1 MESSFFSQPPI
12 AYFQTLQSSCAPSF
26 ISCERAPYEDFG
38 SKYESISSKVCGWA
52 GELGKDHDLRQAAH
66 CAWQSQTPPFEVSTE
81 LPSSALIPTA
91 QRQPRVDF
99 VSSATAMKSIF
110 RASFETESDLGVAV
124 HRLGDWLVID
134 DGSELSWCPHHNGP
148 DQDLWAERV
157 RDAEQHHR
165 ACLAKVEAAKA
176 KSRETQQYLEKVR
189 SMLWDAEV
197 ASRQADDELREALA
211 ELSRAAETREHLK
224 TPADYDDLPDLDVG
238 AIFEEEGAESPVASQ
253 EDPQLYRNFLGHS
266 IQQIQDEPLQA
277 VTTKKEQEVTTSSS
291 NCQGELVLLDGPPAS
306 FHQVGVWNMA
316 DDASVVVGSRLL
328 CLGNQEHP
336 KLTLYLHDDRMISD
350 TMLLEHW
357 IECLMAG
364 VPEFAVCF
372 HRDGAVQSY
381 SLYKLSELQRFLEE
395 RMELGRRVQMTL
407 EVLRWI
413 KRQCRLE
420 GCSYWLSKDKQDSS
434 LKLIKLSGN
443 EYPQEERG
451 AWPVCGTGAGLVLKN
466 TFLHLPDE
474 DESSS
479 VRRALSCPAR
489 FLGNEDMEEDLSHLS
504 PFSGRISTL
513 FFRRAVSSVPG
524 PDAARFFRQV
534 LDLEAYSSQISAPGN
549 SDDEEGPPVRLPTSV
564 TAGRNLTLQAC
575 SHLGLALCEL
585 ESSEDADGKNFGD
598 LEDFPSFGSTSTS
611 AQAAALLSRLR
622 RDLPMP
628 CRRQYRM
635 LPWGITTSTP
645 EAEREA
651 SHSSTARIL
660 GVPTLFTVLPPWP
673 SSSSSPTD
681 VSQLASAMAALNRS
695 GDALDLLGAE
705 AKHEAPG
712 SQDAKRLEALAL
724 PIAALVLLELASAML
739 RAGASS
745 QRRQAIIWRALLA
758 GRKFAMLDA
767 ASMPRPDPQP
777 FFSQLPPKEELLLRF
792 EHLSGRALLL
802 FANMDPVSFAWTQS
816 AKECNGVLDELEHR
830 LQRLEGWAE
839 QCDLD
844 KDEKEELRW
853 NLFEGDQDCARWRVR
868 AAWHMERSVRL
879 LPSHIVEARCQRGC
893 SALLNELMMTVS
905 ISLSEAAVASVALA
919 KHAPDAAAPCT
930 PFFQAV
936 QSANEQLCRAED
948 LADVA
953 GYKAAAALAQASRG
967 HLCGVAADSLVQMAL
982 QKGSE
987 SPLGELLNHE
997 EVAVVQSLCEDSL
1010 EVRFFEDM
1018 DIKDL
1023 IAKLSDLSVSETFA
1037 ALQSLDPVVESD
1049 AASCLSLMASGAIQ
1063 AAVGRVETLPPPN
1076 WSPEECSKAQV
1087 DMLSQAL
1094 QILPGEGSGCP
1105 SLAGN
1110 ALLERQAEILA
1121 AQAHLVLTEV
1131 HLHGSGGISRSRQ
1144 KPKVSSRAQWNLQ
1157 KARSALHRAAAVK
1170 MEHDATVNLLLIHAH
1185 LLGAQVQGQETGP
1198 KKLEQSLEEL
1208 IAASRISVRLATLEP
1223 EAAKETR
1230 SLVLERVRN
1239 LLRALCTGKACNEG
1253 WKDLYRFALKLEPSQ
1268 LDELVSGY
1276 EKMLL

>member
-26 ISCERAPYEDFG
+26 ISCERAPYEDSGNGTACSWGHFPAMNCKDFG

-176 KSRETQQYLEKVR
+176 KSRETQQYLEKVGRTWIEFSAIKITSWIFEVR

-197 ASRQADDELREALA
+197 ASRQADDELREASASTVVKQRYPRIPEAMHGAWLVLPMILMGAQASIDAEGA
-211 ELSRAAETREHLK
+211 ELIEGDDPEDLEFDDDQSKDDIDPRHACKPPLTPECSFPCLCCDGPGPNDCVICSEGYACYDHDSDGAGTCMEGEPGSSFCGSAGEEEDMLDGEDASDMEDFSEEDGRVPEEDDSEEEFEFSEEDDQEREPKAAETREHLK

-238 AIFEEEGAESPVASQ
+238 GGSRISSSFPGRPTA
-253 EDPQLYRNFLGHS
+253 
-266 IQQIQDEPLQA
+266 DEPLQA

-451 AWPVCGTGAGLVLKN
+451 AWPVCGTGAGL
-466 TFLHLPDE
+466 

-489 FLGNEDMEEDLSHLS
+489 LLGNEDMEEDLSHLS

-549 SDDEEGPPVRLPTSV
+549 SDDEEGPPVSV

-681 VSQLASAMAALNRS
+681 VSKLASAMAALNRS

-705 AKHEAPG
+705 AKHESPG

-745 QRRQAIIWRALLA
+745 QRRQAWQAESDVTLRDRRPLWLCSAGVQRGFAAVGDRFPDVEVDMGYPPTKVNMVSRLAGKKTIVVGVPGAFTPTCSTQHVPGFLKQQDALKGKGIHEVLVCSVNDGAVMDAWARDQKIEGSMITFLADTEGNMARSLNLLLDTPKIRQRLGGPRLKRFAMLVKEGVITEMVVAEDDAIIWRALLA

-777 FFSQLPPKEELLLRF
+777 FFSQLPPKEEFLLRF

-802 FANMDPVSFAWTQS
+802 FANMDP
-816 AKECNGVLDELEHR
+816 
-830 LQRLEGWAE
+830 GWAE

-853 NLFEGDQDCARWRVR
+853 SLFEGDQDCARWRVR

-893 SALLNELMMTVS
+893 SALLNE
-905 ISLSEAAVASVALA
+905 
-919 KHAPDAAAPCT
+919 
-930 PFFQAV
+930 
-936 QSANEQLCRAED
+936 
-948 LADVA
+948 
-953 GYKAAAALAQASRG
+953 
-967 HLCGVAADSLVQMAL
+967 
-982 QKGSE
+982 
-987 SPLGELLNHE
+987 
-997 EVAVVQSLCEDSL
+997 
-1010 EVRFFEDM
+1010 
-1018 DIKDL
+1018 
-1023 IAKLSDLSVSETFA
+1023 
-1037 ALQSLDPVVESD
+1037 
-1049 AASCLSLMASGAIQ
+1049 
-1063 AAVGRVETLPPPN
+1063 
-1076 WSPEECSKAQV
+1076 
-1087 DMLSQAL
+1087 
-1094 QILPGEGSGCP
+1094 
-1105 SLAGN
+1105 
-1110 ALLERQAEILA
+1110 
-1121 AQAHLVLTEV
+1121 
-1131 HLHGSGGISRSRQ
+1131 
-1144 KPKVSSRAQWNLQ
+1144 
-1157 KARSALHRAAAVK
+1157 
-1170 MEHDATVNLLLIHAH
+1170 
-1185 LLGAQVQGQETGP
+1185 
-1198 KKLEQSLEEL
+1198 
-1208 IAASRISVRLATLEP
+1208 
-1223 EAAKETR
+1223 
-1230 SLVLERVRN
+1230 
-1239 LLRALCTGKACNEG
+1239 
-1253 WKDLYRFALKLEPSQ
+1253 
-1268 LDELVSGY
+1268 
-1276 EKMLL
+1276 

>member
-26 ISCERAPYEDFG
+26 ISCERAPYEDSGNGTACSWGHFPAMNCKDFG

-176 KSRETQQYLEKVR
+176 KSRETQQYLEKVGRTWIEFSAIKITSWIFEVR

-238 AIFEEEGAESPVASQ
+238 GGSRISSSFPGRPTA
-253 EDPQLYRNFLGHS
+253 
-266 IQQIQDEPLQA
+266 DEPLQA

-451 AWPVCGTGAGLVLKN
+451 AWPVCGTGAGL
-466 TFLHLPDE
+466 

-489 FLGNEDMEEDLSHLS
+489 LLGNEDMEEDLSHLS

-549 SDDEEGPPVRLPTSV
+549 SDDEEGPPVSV

-681 VSQLASAMAALNRS
+681 VSKLASAMAALNRS

-705 AKHEAPG
+705 AKHESPG

-745 QRRQAIIWRALLA
+745 QRRQAWQAESDVTLRDRRPLWLCSAGVQRGFAAVGDRFPDVEVDMGYPPTKVNMVSRLAGKKTIVVGVPGAFTPTCSTQHVPGFLKQQDALKGKGIHEVLVCSVNDGAVMDAWARDQKIEGSMITFLADTEGNMARSLNLLLDTPKIRQRLGGPRLKRFAMLVKEGVITEMVVAEDDAIIWRALLA

-777 FFSQLPPKEELLLRF
+777 FFSQLPPKEEFLLRF

-802 FANMDPVSFAWTQS
+802 FANMDP
-816 AKECNGVLDELEHR
+816 
-830 LQRLEGWAE
+830 GWAE

-853 NLFEGDQDCARWRVR
+853 SLFEGDQDCARWRVR

-893 SALLNELMMTVS
+893 SALLNE
-905 ISLSEAAVASVALA
+905 
-919 KHAPDAAAPCT
+919 
-930 PFFQAV
+930 
-936 QSANEQLCRAED
+936 
-948 LADVA
+948 
-953 GYKAAAALAQASRG
+953 
-967 HLCGVAADSLVQMAL
+967 
-982 QKGSE
+982 
-987 SPLGELLNHE
+987 
-997 EVAVVQSLCEDSL
+997 
-1010 EVRFFEDM
+1010 
-1018 DIKDL
+1018 
-1023 IAKLSDLSVSETFA
+1023 
-1037 ALQSLDPVVESD
+1037 
-1049 AASCLSLMASGAIQ
+1049 
-1063 AAVGRVETLPPPN
+1063 
-1076 WSPEECSKAQV
+1076 
-1087 DMLSQAL
+1087 
-1094 QILPGEGSGCP
+1094 
-1105 SLAGN
+1105 
-1110 ALLERQAEILA
+1110 
-1121 AQAHLVLTEV
+1121 
-1131 HLHGSGGISRSRQ
+1131 
-1144 KPKVSSRAQWNLQ
+1144 
-1157 KARSALHRAAAVK
+1157 
-1170 MEHDATVNLLLIHAH
+1170 
-1185 LLGAQVQGQETGP
+1185 
-1198 KKLEQSLEEL
+1198 
-1208 IAASRISVRLATLEP
+1208 
-1223 EAAKETR
+1223 
-1230 SLVLERVRN
+1230 
-1239 LLRALCTGKACNEG
+1239 
-1253 WKDLYRFALKLEPSQ
+1253 
-1268 LDELVSGY
+1268 
-1276 EKMLL
+1276 